1 MLLAIALLFQAPVA
15 IRNVSVI
22 DVATGSVTPAQ
33 TVVVSG
39 RRITAVGPA
48 ASVTLPV
55 GAAILDG
62 HDGFVIPGLWD
73 MHVHATNPGLDDLF
87 LPLLLAH
94 GITGIR
100 DMWGGMGSID
110 SARAKL
116 KRGVYLGPR
125 VTGAG
130 NLVDGTPAIWPG
142 SQGVAT
148 PEAAKRAVDSLAKIG
163 SGFIKV
169 YSRLSPEA
177 YHAIVEESKKLGI
190 PFAGHIPTLVPASE
204 ASDLGQL
211 TVEHLTNVL
220 LGCSRNEDRLRD
232 DIRAAVA
239 SPRGWDSAGVVSR
252 AQAQAVLDSYDP
264 DRCRALARRFAKN
277 GTWMVPT
284 ITVLRSTAYLDDT
297 ALAADPRLAF
307 IPPGMASYWNPKQDF
322 RFRTLTA
329 EDWARRKATF
339 KRQVEIVGLLKRE
352 GVRFL
357 AGTDLANP
365 YIYPGSSL
373 HDELKNLVDA
383 GFSPLQALQAATIE
397 PARFYRATD
406 SLGAVSKG
414 YLADLV
420 VLEANPLADITNSTK
435 IRTVVA
441 DGKVYDR
448 AALDEL
454 IKAGK
459 ERAKR
464 N

>member
-1 MLLAIALLFQAPVA
+1 MLLTLALLAQAVVA
-15 IRNVSVI
+15 IRDVSVI
-22 DVATGSVTPAQ
+22 DVATGSVTPAR
-33 TVVVSG
+33 TLIVSG

-48 ASVTLPV
+48 TSVTVPANATV
-55 GAAILDG
+55 VDG
-62 HDGFVIPGLWD
+62 QGGFVIPGLWD
-73 MHVHATNPGLDDLF
+73 MHVHATTPDLEDLF

-100 DMWGGMGSID
+100 DTWGGMGSID
-110 SARAKL
+110 SARTKL
-116 KRGVYLGPR
+116 KRGVYVGPR

-130 NLVDGTPAIWPG
+130 NLVDGTPPIWPG
-142 SQGVAT
+142 SLGVAT

-163 SGFIKV
+163 AGFIKV

-177 YHAIVEESKKLGI
+177 FRAIADQSKQLGL
-190 PFAGHIPTLVPASE
+190 PFAGHIPTLVPAAE

-211 TVEHLTNVL
+211 TVEHLTGVL
-220 LGCSRNEDRLRD
+220 LGCSRDEERLRN
-232 DIRAAVA
+232 DIRAAVT
-239 SPRGWDSAGVVSR
+239 SGGWDSAGVVSR
-252 AQAQAVLDSYDP
+252 RQAQAALDSYDAE
-264 DRCRALARRFAKN
+264 RCRALGRRFAKN

-284 ITVLRSTAYLDDT
+284 ITVLRSTAYLDDRT
-297 ALAADPRLAF
+297 LAADPRLAF
-307 IPPGMASYWNPKQDF
+307 IPSGMASYWNPKQDF

-329 EDWARRKATF
+329 DDWARRKATF
-339 KRQVEIVGLLKRE
+339 KRQVEIVGVLKRE

-373 HDELKNLVDA
+373 HDELRNLVDA
-383 GFSPLQALQAATIE
+383 GFTPVQALQTATIE

-420 VLEANPLADITNSTK
+420 VLDANPLEDIRNSTR
-435 IRTVVA
+435 IRAVLM
-441 DGKVYDR
+441 DGRLYDR
-448 AALDEL
+448 KALDAL
-454 IKAGK
+454 LVAGQ

>member
-1 MLLAIALLFQAPVA
+1 MLLAIALLAQAPVA
-15 IRNVSVI
+15 IRDVSII
-22 DVATGSVTPAQ
+22 DVATGSVSPGLTILV
-33 TVVVSG
+33 TG
-39 RRITAVGPA
+39 RRITAVGRPDAITVPA
-48 ASVTLPV
+48 NATVV
-55 GAAILDG
+55 EG
-62 HDGFVIPGLWD
+62 HGGFVIPGLWD

-87 LPLLLAH
+87 LPLLLAN

-110 SARAKL
+110 SARASL
-116 KRGVYLGPR
+116 TRGAYVGPR
-125 VTGAG
+125 ITGAG
-130 NLVDGTPAIWPG
+130 NLVDGTPPIWPG

-148 PEAAKRAVDSLAKIG
+148 PEAARRVVDSLAKIG

-177 YHAIVEESKKLGI
+177 FRAIVEESKKIGI
-190 PFAGHIPTLVPASE
+190 PFAGHVPTLVPASE
-204 ASDLGQL
+204 ASDLGQR

-220 LGCSRNEDRLRD
+220 LGCSRDEDTLRGD
-232 DIRAAVA
+232 LRAAVA

-284 ITVLRSTAYLDDT
+284 ITVLRSTAYLDDSS
-297 ALAADPRLAF
+297 LGADPRLAF

-322 RFRTLTA
+322 RFRTLTV

-339 KRQVEIVGLLKRE
+339 KRQVEIVAVLKRE

-373 HDELKNLVDA
+373 HDELENLVDA

-435 IRTVVA
+435 IRAVLL
-441 DGKVYDR
+441 DGKLYDR
-448 AALDEL
+448 KALDALLE
-454 IKAGK
+454 AGK
-459 ERAKR
+459 DRAKR